1 MNMANV
7 LPETEKKRI
16 YHEYL
21 LRLATIAF
29 VLAAVSF
36 VVSTVFLT
44 PVYLLSLAKN
54 RATAER
60 AEILKQSIALEDQV
74 IVEIFT
80 SMKRRLAFLATHR
93 TSQSSLDALTAVLNN
108 RTEDIELTFFFFSA
122 DEKGKATLSVEGIAA
137 NRNVL
142 TGFAK
147 KLEKEVLFESVRLP
161 VSNLAQDRD
170 IEFSLNIGITTMP

>member
-21 LRLATIAF
+21 LRLASVAF

-36 VVSTVFLT
+36 AISTVFLA

-60 AEILKQSIALEDQV
+60 TEVLRQSIALEDQV

-93 TSQSSLDALTAVLNN
+93 TSQSSSNALTAVLNN
-108 RTEDIELTFFFFSA
+108 RTKDIELTSFFFKV
-122 DEKGKATLSVEGIAA
+122 DGKGGASLSVEGVAA

-161 VSNLAQDRD
+161 VSNLARDRD
-170 IEFSLNIGITTMP
+170 IEFSLTVGITTTL